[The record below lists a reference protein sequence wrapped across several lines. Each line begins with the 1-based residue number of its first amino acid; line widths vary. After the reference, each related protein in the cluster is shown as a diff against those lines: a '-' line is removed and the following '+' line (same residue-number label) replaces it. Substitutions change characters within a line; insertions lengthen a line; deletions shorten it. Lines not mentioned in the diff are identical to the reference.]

1 MEQGS
6 LARRSGDQAIKDNL
20 AERMGHKHIETTFK
34 HYVDTAILI
43 HAEVQ
48 GGANLGQWFPD
59 QAKYLDEVYEAR
71 TARR

>member
-1 MEQGS
+1 
-6 LARRSGDQAIKDNL
+6 
-20 AERMGHKHIETTFK
+20 MGHKHIETTFK